1 MDVFN
6 DRDSR
11 MMAGGVAPGT
21 ETQYSV
27 RQLEDLLSGAEAGL
41 ALFDSKHHL
50 VYANPNYLKLCGYDV
65 ADTRPG
71 TRLEDLA
78 RSSLERSGEA
88 AANIEDT
95 IRRGMQRLESAGG
108 YSFRYN
114 APSGM
119 PIYVHRRMMDD
130 GQIVETVRKA
140 ADEEA
145 RGGVGDRLEM
155 MAEAARLRMSH
166 ALEAMADGF
175 ALFDADDRLQIY
187 NRQYIDLN
195 PHIADIIAP
204 GKKFEDMLRIGM
216 ERSGYQI
223 GGVDVEHYIQWRV
236 EQHQN
241 PGEAH
246 DLLMSDGRWVRVH
259 EKRISDGSVV
269 GIRSDITELKKR
281 ESELL
286 KISNEL
292 RRSNMHFNTAL
303 NNMVQGLCMFDAS
316 QTLIV
321 ANDRYLQLYGF
332 SPDVVKPGIKL
343 PDIMEY
349 SVSIGNYTREDA
361 EKAKAERPKTAKNRS
376 QTVLKQYLRDG
387 RVIAVQHQPMP
398 DGGSIATY
406 EDVTELERSA
416 ENLKQYTRKLEAS
429 NRELQDFAYVA
440 SHDLQE
446 PLRKIETFGDRLKNK
461 YAADLPENA
470 NVYIERMQNAT
481 GRMRLLINDLLNY
494 SRVTTK
500 AKPFVELDLNEV
512 VADVVCDLQIR
523 IEEVGAT
530 VEADDL
536 PTIEADATQ
545 MRQLL
550 QNLIGNALKFQ
561 REGVAPVVKVTSR
574 LIEGDFIAGIPD
586 MIELSIADNG
596 IGFNNKYKEQIF
608 TIFQRLHGRNE
619 YEGTGIGLAT
629 CRKIVERHGG
639 IIDADGVEGEGAT
652 FIATLLT
659 KQHKNNE
666 ENSEGESKD
675 GT

>member
-1 MDVFN
+1 MDAFN
-6 DRDSR
+6 GFG
-11 MMAGGVAPGT
+11 AGSAVEGDHPGT
-21 ETQYSV
+21 EAQYSL
-27 RQLEDLLSGAEAGL
+27 RQLEDLLSGAESGL
-41 ALFDSKHHL
+41 ALFDIDRRL
-50 VYANPNYLKLCGYDV
+50 VYANPNYLKLCGYRVEDV
-65 ADTRPG
+65 RPG
-71 TRLEDLA
+71 TSLEDLA

-88 AANIEDT
+88 GGDIEET
-95 IRRGMQRLESAGG
+95 IRRGVARLNSAGG
-108 YSFRYN
+108 YSFRFN
-114 APSGM
+114 A
-119 PIYVHRRMMDD
+119 
-130 GQIVETVRKA
+130 ETVRKA
-140 ADEEA
+140 AAEDSDN
-145 RGGVGDRLEM
+145 GIGDRLQM
-155 MAEAARLRMSH
+155 MAEAARNRMSH
-166 ALEAMADGF
+166 ALDAMADGF
-175 ALFDADDRLQIY
+175 ALFDAEDRLQIY
-187 NRQYIDLN
+187 NHQYVDLN

-204 GKKFEDMLRIGM
+204 GKKFEDMLRVGM
-216 ERSGYQI
+216 SRAGYEI

-241 PGEAH
+241 PGEPH
-246 DLLMSDGRWVRVH
+246 DLLMRDGRWVRVH
-259 EKRISDGSVV
+259 ERRIADGSIV

-303 NNMVQGLCMFDAS
+303 NNMVQGLCMFDGS

-321 ANDRYLQLYGF
+321 CNDRYLQLYGF
-332 SPDVVKPGIKL
+332 SPEVVKPGVKL

-361 EKAKAERPKTAKNRS
+361 ERAKAERPDHAKKRQHS
-376 QTVLKQYLRDG
+376 VLKQYLRDG

-446 PLRKIETFGDRLKNK
+446 PLRKIETFGDRLKTK
-461 YAADLPENA
+461 YGADLPDNA
-470 NVYIERMQNAT
+470 TVYIERMQNAT

-500 AKPFVELDLNEV
+500 AKPFVELNLNHIVEGV
-512 VADVVCDLQIR
+512 LSDLQIR

-530 VEADDL
+530 VNFENL
-536 PTIEADATQ
+536 HTIEADMTQ
-545 MRQLL
+545 MRQLM

-561 REGVAPVVKVTSR
+561 RPDVAPVVTVSTR
-574 LIEGDFIAGIPD
+574 MVEGDFIAGVPD

-596 IGFNNKYKEQIF
+596 IGFDNKYKDQIF

-639 IIDADGVEGEGAT
+639 VIDANGVEGEGAT
-652 FIATLLT
+652 FTATLLI
-659 KQHKNNE
+659 KHKNNE
-666 ENSEGESKD
+666 NIAEGKNSHEA
-675 GT
+675 

>member
-1 MDVFN
+1 MDAFN
-6 DRDSR
+6 DI
-11 MMAGGVAPGT
+11 GT
-21 ETQYSV
+21 GSPDDNHNQRTEADYSL
-27 RQLEDLLSGAEAGL
+27 RQLEDLLSAAESGL
-41 ALFDSKHHL
+41 ALFDRNRCL
-50 VYANPNYLKLCGYDV
+50 VYANPSYLTLCGYRTE
-65 ADTRPG
+65 DTRPG
-71 TRLEDLA
+71 TSLEELA
-78 RSSLERSGEA
+78 RKSLKRSGESVDD
-88 AANIEDT
+88 IEET
-95 IRRGMQRLESAGG
+95 IRRGVARLRSAGG
-108 YSFRYN
+108 YSFRFN
-114 APSGM
+114 APSGL
-119 PIYVHRRMMDD
+119 PIYVHRRVTDD

-140 ADEEA
+140 AAEETE
-145 RGGVGDRLEM
+145 GGIGDRLEM
-155 MAEAARLRMSH
+155 MAEAARNRMSH
-166 ALEAMADGF
+166 ALDAMADGF

-187 NRQYIDLN
+187 NQKYVDLN
-195 PHIADIIAP
+195 PHIADVIAP
-204 GKKFEDMLRIGM
+204 GKKFEDMLRVGM
-216 ERSGYQI
+216 TRSGYEI
-223 GGVDVEHYIQWRV
+223 GGVDVEQYIQWRV

-246 DLLMSDGRWVRVH
+246 DLLMTDGRWVRVH
-259 EKRISDGSVV
+259 EKRIADGSIV
-269 GIRSDITELKKR
+269 GIRSDITELKER

-303 NNMVQGLCMFDAS
+303 NNMIQGLCMFDAE

-321 ANDRYLQLYGF
+321 CNDRYLELYGF
-332 SPDVVKPGIKL
+332 SPDVVKPGITL

-361 EKAKAERPKTAKNRS
+361 ERAKAERPDHAKKRK
-376 QTVLKQYLRDG
+376 QAILKQYLRDG

-406 EDVTELERSA
+406 EDVTELERSS

-461 YAADLPENA
+461 YADELPENA
-470 NVYIERMQNAT
+470 TVYIERMQNAT

-500 AKPFVELDLNEV
+500 AKPFVELDLNAIVEGV
-512 VADVVCDLQIR
+512 LGDLQIR
-523 IEEVGAT
+523 IEEVDAT
-530 VEADDL
+530 VNYEGL
-536 PTIEADATQ
+536 HTIEADTTQ
-545 MRQLL
+545 MRQLI

-561 REGVAPVVKVTSR
+561 RPGVAPIVTVSTR
-574 LIEGDFIAGIPD
+574 LIEGDFMAGVPD

-596 IGFNNKYKEQIF
+596 IGFDNKYKDQIF

-639 IIDADGVEGEGAT
+639 VIDANGVDGEGAT
-652 FIATLLT
+652 FTATLLVRHN
-659 KQHKNNE
+659 KDDKSANGGE
-666 ENSEGESKD
+666 E
-675 GT
+675 

>member
-1 MDVFN
+1 MDVMN
-6 DRDSR
+6 ERDFQAVSEDK
-11 MMAGGVAPGT
+11 AEGT
-21 ETQYSV
+21 DSHYSI
-27 RQLEDLLSGAEAGL
+27 RQLEDLLSGTEAGL
-41 ALFDSKHHL
+41 ALFDSERRL
-50 VYANPNYLKLCGYDV
+50 VYANPRYLKLCGYTV
-65 ADTRPG
+65 EETKPG
-71 TRLEDLA
+71 TRLEEMA
-78 RSSLERSGEA
+78 RKSLERSA
-88 AANIEDT
+88 NVPDNIEET
-95 IRRGMQRLESAGG
+95 INRGLQRLTSAGG
-108 YSFRYN
+108 YSFRYK
-114 APSGM
+114 APTGQS
-119 PIYVHRRMMDD
+119 IYVHRRVTDD
-130 GQIVETVRKA
+130 QQIIETVRKI
-140 ADEEA
+140 ADEETDS
-145 RGGVGDRLEM
+145 GIGERLEM
-155 MAEAARLRMSH
+155 IAEAARTRMSH

-175 ALFDADDRLQIY
+175 ALFDSEDRLQIY
-187 NRQYIDLN
+187 NRQYVDLN
-195 PHIADIIAP
+195 PHIADVIAP
-204 GKKFEDMLRIGM
+204 GKKFEDMLRIAM
-216 ERSGYQI
+216 SRSGYEI
-223 GGVDVEHYIQWRV
+223 GGVDVEHYINWRV
-236 EQHQN
+236 ELHQN

-259 EKRISDGSVV
+259 EKRTADGSIV

-286 KISNEL
+286 TISNEL

-303 NNMVQGLCMFDAS
+303 NNMVQGLCMFDGN

-343 PDIMEY
+343 PEIMEY

-361 EKAKAERPKTAKNRS
+361 EKAKAERPETARNRTV
-376 QTVLKQYLRDG
+376 TVLKQYLRDG

-406 EDVTELERSA
+406 EDVTELERNA

-461 YAADLPENA
+461 YADDLPDNA
-470 NVYIERMQNAT
+470 TVYIERMQNAT

-494 SRVTTK
+494 SRITTK
-500 AKPFVELDLNEV
+500 AKPFIELDLNEV
-512 VADVVCDLQIR
+512 VAGVLSDLQIR
-523 IEEVGAT
+523 LEEVGGT
-530 VEADDL
+530 VKYEGL
-536 PTIEADATQ
+536 HSIEADATQ

-561 REGVAPVVKVTSR
+561 RPNIAPIVTVSTKF
-574 LIEGDFIAGIPD
+574 IEGDFMSGVPD
-586 MIELSIADNG
+586 MVELSIADNG
-596 IGFNNKYKEQIF
+596 IGFDNRYKDQIF

-639 IIDADGVEGEGAT
+639 VIDANGVEGEGAT
-652 FIATLLT
+652 FIATLRAKHSHVENT
-659 KQHKNNE
+659 ITGE
-666 ENSEGESKD
+666 E
-675 GT
+675 

>member
-6 DRDSR
+6 DRDPRLMSDE
-11 MMAGGVAPGT
+11 PTSGT
-21 ETQYSV
+21 ETQYSI

-41 ALFDSKHHL
+41 ALFDGNRRL
-50 VYANPNYLKLCGYDV
+50 VYANPSYLTLCGYRV
-65 ADTRPG
+65 EDTRPG
-71 TRLEDLA
+71 TKLEDLA
-78 RSSLERSGEA
+78 RASLKRSGEPS
-88 AANIEDT
+88 NDIEET
-95 IRRGMQRLESAGG
+95 IRRGIQRLNTAGG
-108 YSFRYN
+108 YSFRFN
-114 APSGM
+114 APSGIQ
-119 PIYVHRRMMDD
+119 IYVHRRMMDD

-140 ADEEA
+140 ATEESA
-145 RGGVGDRLEM
+145 SGIGDRLEM
-155 MAEAARLRMSH
+155 MAEAARMRMSH

-195 PHIADIIAP
+195 PHIADVIAP
-204 GKKFEDMLRIGM
+204 GKKFEDMLRVGM
-216 ERSGYQI
+216 ERSGYEI
-223 GGVDVEHYIQWRV
+223 GGVDVEHYIKWRV

-259 EKRISDGSVV
+259 EKRIADGSIV

-321 ANDRYLQLYGF
+321 ANDRYLELYGF

-361 EKAKAERPKTAKNRS
+361 ERAKAERPDHAKKRQVS
-376 QTVLKQYLRDG
+376 VLKQYLRDG

-416 ENLKQYTRKLEAS
+416 DNLRQYTRKLEAS

-446 PLRKIETFGDRLKNK
+446 PLRKIETFGDRLKTK
-461 YAADLPENA
+461 YADDLPENA

-500 AKPFVELDLNEV
+500 AKPFVELDLNDIVEGV
-512 VADVVCDLQIR
+512 LSDLQIR

-530 VEADDL
+530 VEYENL
-536 PTIEADATQ
+536 HVIEADTTQ
-545 MRQLL
+545 MRQLM

-561 REGVAPVVKVTSR
+561 RPDVAPVVTVSSR
-574 LIEGDFIAGIPD
+574 LIEGDFMAGIPD
-586 MIELSIADNG
+586 MVELSIADNG
-596 IGFNNKYKEQIF
+596 IGFNNKYKDQIF

-639 IIDADGVEGEGAT
+639 MIDANGVEGEGAT

-659 KQHKNNE
+659 KQNKNDE
-666 ENSEGESKD
+666 SSVGEANHVA
-675 GT
+675 

>member
-1 MDVFN
+1 MDAFG
-6 DRDSR
+6 DRGLLSSEQ
-11 MMAGGVAPGT
+11 GNFSET
-21 ETQYSV
+21 ETQYSL

-41 ALFDSKHHL
+41 ALFDSSRLL
-50 VYANPNYLKLCGYDV
+50 VYANPNYLKLCGYQLE
-65 ADTRPG
+65 DTRPG
-71 TRLEDLA
+71 TRMEDLVRA
-78 RSSLERSGEA
+78 TLERSGA
-88 AANIEDT
+88 AEDVEET
-95 IRRGMQRLESAGG
+95 VRRGIERLNSAGG

-114 APSGM
+114 APTGT
-119 PIYVHRRMMDD
+119 PVYVHRRMMED

-140 ADEEA
+140 ASDDHV
-145 RGGVGDRLEM
+145 GGTGNRLEM

-187 NRQYIDLN
+187 NRKYIDLN
-195 PHIADIIAP
+195 PHIADVIAP
-204 GKKFEDMLRIGM
+204 GKKFEDMLRVGM

-223 GGVDVEHYIQWRV
+223 GGVDVEQYIQWRV

-259 EKRISDGSVV
+259 EKRIADGSIV

-286 KISNEL
+286 TISNEL

-361 EKAKAERPKTAKNRS
+361 ERAKAERPETAKNRS

-387 RVIAVQHQPMP
+387 RVIAVKHQPMP

-406 EDVTELERSA
+406 EDVTELERNA
-416 ENLKQYTRKLEAS
+416 EHLKQYTRKLEAS

-446 PLRKIETFGDRLKNK
+446 PLRKIETFGDRLKTK
-461 YAADLPENA
+461 YGADLPDNA
-470 NVYIERMQNAT
+470 TVYIERMQNAT

-500 AKPFVELDLNEV
+500 AKPFVEVDLN
-512 VADVVCDLQIR
+512 DVVEGVLSDLQIR
-523 IEEVGAT
+523 IEEVNAK
-530 VEADDL
+530 VEFDDL
-536 PTIEADATQ
+536 QTIQADSTQ
-545 MRQLL
+545 IRQLI

-561 REGVAPVVKVTSR
+561 RPGVSPIVKVSTR
-574 LIEGDFIAGIPD
+574 VIEGDFVNGIPD
-586 MIELSIADNG
+586 ICELSISDNG
-596 IGFNNKYKEQIF
+596 IGFDNKYKDQIF

-639 IIDADGVEGEGAT
+639 SIDANGVEGEGAT
-652 FIATLLT
+652 FIATMLL
-659 KQHKNNE
+659 KHNVNNE
-666 ENSEGESKD
+666 SPKGGDDHVS
-675 GT
+675 

>member
-1 MDVFN
+1 MDVMN
-6 DRDSR
+6 ERDFQAVSDDITL
-11 MMAGGVAPGT
+11 GT
-21 ETQYSV
+21 EANYSI

-41 ALFDSKHHL
+41 ALFDRERRL
-50 VYANPNYLKLCGYDV
+50 VYANPRYLKLCGYTLEE
-65 ADTRPG
+65 TRPG
-71 TRLEDLA
+71 TRLEEMA
-78 RSSLERSGEA
+78 RISLERSGVSA
-88 AANIEDT
+88 DNIEE
-95 IRRGMQRLESAGG
+95 IIARGIQRLNSAGG

-114 APSGM
+114 APSGQS
-119 PIYVHRRMMDD
+119 IYVHRRITDEQ
-130 GQIVETVRKA
+130 QIVETVRKI

-145 RGGVGDRLEM
+145 DAGVGERLAM
-155 MAEAARLRMSH
+155 MAEAARIRMSH

-187 NRQYIDLN
+187 NRQYVDLN

-204 GKKFEDMLRIGM
+204 GKKFEDMLRLGM
-216 ERSGYQI
+216 SRSGYET
-223 GGVDVEHYIQWRV
+223 GGEDVEHYINWRV
-236 EQHQN
+236 KLHQN

-246 DLLMSDGRWVRVH
+246 DLLMSDGRWVRIH
-259 EKRISDGSVV
+259 EKRTADGSIV

-286 KISNEL
+286 ATSNEL

-303 NNMVQGLCMFDAS
+303 NNMVQGLCMFDAN

-332 SPDVVKPGIKL
+332 SPDVVKPGITL
-343 PDIMEY
+343 PEIMEY

-361 EKAKAERPKTAKNRS
+361 ERAKAERPETARNRS

-387 RVIAVQHQPMP
+387 RIIAVQHQPMP

-406 EDVTELERSA
+406 EDVTELERNA
-416 ENLKQYTRKLEAS
+416 ENLQQYTRKLEAS

-461 YAADLPENA
+461 YADELPDNA
-470 NVYIERMQNAT
+470 TVYIERMQNAT

-494 SRVTTK
+494 SRITTK
-500 AKPFVELDLNEV
+500 AKPFAELDLNAV
-512 VADVVCDLQIR
+512 VAGVLSDLQIR
-523 IEEVGAT
+523 IEEAGAT
-530 VEADDL
+530 VNFNDL
-536 PTIEADATQ
+536 HTIEADDTQ

-561 REGVAPVVKVTSR
+561 REGVAPVVTVSSR
-574 LIEGDFIAGIPD
+574 LIEGDFVSGIPD

-596 IGFNNKYKEQIF
+596 IGFDNRYKDQIF
-608 TIFQRLHGRNE
+608 TIFQRLHGRND

-639 IIDADGVEGEGAT
+639 EIDANGVEGEGAT
-652 FIATLLT
+652 FTATLRMKH
-659 KQHKNNE
+659 KQI
-666 ENSEGESKD
+666 ENIDEGHE
-675 GT
+675 

>member
-1 MDVFN
+1 MDVMN
-6 DRDSR
+6 ERDFQAVSDDITL
-11 MMAGGVAPGT
+11 GT
-21 ETQYSV
+21 EAHYSI

-41 ALFDSKHHL
+41 ALFDCERRL
-50 VYANPNYLKLCGYDV
+50 VYANPRYLKLCGY
-65 ADTRPG
+65 TLEETKPG
-71 TRLEDLA
+71 TRLEDMA
-78 RSSLERSGEA
+78 RISLERSGVSTE
-88 AANIEDT
+88 NIEET
-95 IRRGMQRLESAGG
+95 IARGIQRLNSAGG

-114 APSGM
+114 APSGQS
-119 PIYVHRRMMDD
+119 IYVHRRITDEQ
-130 GQIVETVRKA
+130 QIVETVRKI

-145 RGGVGDRLEM
+145 DAGVGERLAM
-155 MAEAARLRMSH
+155 MAEAARVRMSH

-187 NRQYIDLN
+187 NRQYVDLN
-195 PHIADIIAP
+195 PHIADVIAP
-204 GKKFEDMLRIGM
+204 GKKFEDMLRVGM
-216 ERSGYQI
+216 SRSGYQT
-223 GGVDVEHYIQWRV
+223 GGTDIEHYIKWRV
-236 EQHQN
+236 KLHQN

-246 DLLMSDGRWVRVH
+246 DLLMSDGRWVRIH
-259 EKRISDGSVV
+259 EKRTADGSIV

-286 KISNEL
+286 DTSNEL

-303 NNMVQGLCMFDAS
+303 NNMVQGLCMFDAT

-321 ANDRYLQLYGF
+321 ANNRYLELYGF
-332 SPDVVKPGIKL
+332 SADVVKPGITL
-343 PDIMEY
+343 PEIMEY

-361 EKAKAERPKTAKNRS
+361 ERAKAERPETARNRS

-387 RVIAVQHQPMP
+387 RIIAVQHQPMP

-406 EDVTELERSA
+406 EDVTELERNA
-416 ENLKQYTRKLEAS
+416 ENLQQYTRKLEAS

-461 YAADLPENA
+461 YADELPDNA
-470 NVYIERMQNAT
+470 AVYIERMQNAT

-494 SRVTTK
+494 SRITTK
-500 AKPFVELDLNEV
+500 AKPFAELDLNEV
-512 VADVVCDLQIR
+512 VAGVLSDLQIR
-523 IEEVGAT
+523 IEEAGAT
-530 VEADDL
+530 VNFKDL
-536 PTIEADATQ
+536 HTIEADDTQ

-561 REGVAPVVKVTSR
+561 REGVVPVVTVSSR
-574 LIEGDFIAGIPD
+574 FVEGDFMSGVPD

-596 IGFNNKYKEQIF
+596 IGFDNRYKDQIF
-608 TIFQRLHGRNE
+608 TIFQRLHGRND

-639 IIDADGVEGEGAT
+639 EIDANGVEGEGAT
-652 FIATLLT
+652 FIATLRV
-659 KQHKNNE
+659 KHKKI
-666 ENSEGESKD
+666 ENTVEGHE
-675 GT
+675 